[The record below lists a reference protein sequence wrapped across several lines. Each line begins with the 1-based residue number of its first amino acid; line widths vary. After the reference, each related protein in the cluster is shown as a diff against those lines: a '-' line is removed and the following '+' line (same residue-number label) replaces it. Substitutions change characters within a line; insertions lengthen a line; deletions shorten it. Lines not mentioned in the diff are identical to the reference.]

1 MKKLIGTMLAC
12 VMILSLAGCGKSRS
26 DRSLTAET
34 DTVLTT
40 PVEND
45 VTGTEPAQTET
56 TGVAEVNESDGS
68 NILVLYFSRTGEQY
82 TVGVIDKG
90 NTAIVAEMIA
100 EKTGGDLF
108 EILPKEDYYP
118 YTYDELTDIAK
129 QEQNDNV
136 RPEYKDDLPDLSGYD
151 TVFIGAPVWWGD
163 WPMIMYTVF
172 ENNDFAGKTLIPFST
187 HEGSGLSGFDR
198 KLSSACPDSTVLDGL
213 AVRGNDAQND
223 QESVREAVETWVSGL
238 GY

>member
-1 MKKLIGTMLAC
+1 MKKLMGTMLAC
-12 VMILSLAGCGKSRS
+12 VMILSLAGCGNNENETNV
-26 DRSLTAET
+26 TAEA
-34 DTVLTT
+34 DAAQE
-40 PVEND
+40 PSVENN
-45 VTGTEPAQTET
+45 VTGADSVQTEELT
-56 TGVAEVNESDGS
+56 KQDEGSAEAESTDIGEETESSDS

-100 EKTGGDLF
+100 EKTG
-108 EILPKEDYYP
+108 
-118 YTYDELTDIAK
+118 TDIAK
-129 QEQNDNV
+129 QEQNDNA
-136 RPEYKDDLPDLSGYD
+136 RPEYRDELPDLAGYD

-187 HEGSGLSGFDR
+187 HEGSGLSGFDK

-223 QESVREAVETWVSGL
+223 QESVREAVETWISGL

>member
-1 MKKLIGTMLAC
+1 MRKLIGTMLAC

-40 PVEND
+40 AVEND

-68 NILVLYFSRTGEQY
+68 NILVLFFSRTGEQY

-118 YTYDELTDIAK
+118 YTYDELTDVAK